1 MRAMMNRPPT
11 TTLII
16 VGNSPGEV
24 AGWAVPVAAEARR
37 QASVGGWSIETV
49 LCLPPCQFASGQES
63 AAAEAA
69 GVFDEIVSPRA
80 TLRLALGFPGWT
92 PAGTPVVL
100 HVGGEFWFS
109 RRLARRWGAR
119 AFAFVERA
127 HISRAHRGFERIFV
141 PTTALRERL
150 IGLGV
155 SDHKIEVAGDPLQDA
170 VLADGAPA
178 EARGADDARPKV
190 VLLAGSRD
198 SVFSAVFPFW
208 VETAAALRARVPE
221 IRLLAVVSPFVS
233 PSVKQRLLSR
243 HQTGLDAAGIEVRH
257 GDRSSIRNAD
267 LALTIPGTNTLEL
280 ALMRVPTLVV
290 LPFSLAPQIP
300 IEGVLEWITRVPH
313 LGLPLKLALARR
325 YISRRPYLALPNMRA
340 KRLIMP
346 ELVGDVTPEQVADE
360 GARLIRDRAA
370 RLKLAE
376 ALEAIPVEPGASRR
390 ILAAIAPG
398 GAAIAPSGAGA

>member
-1 MRAMMNRPPT
+1 M
-11 TTLII
+11 
-16 VGNSPGEV
+16 
-24 AGWAVPVAAEARR
+24 AAEARKL
-37 QASVGGWSIETV
+37 ASEGGWSVETV
-49 LCLPPCQFASGQES
+49 LCLPPCQFASGQEE
-63 AAAEAA
+63 AAAEAS
-69 GVFDEIVSPRA
+69 GVFDRILDPRT
-80 TLRLALGFPGWT
+80 TLLLALGLPGWT
-92 PAGTPVVL
+92 PAATPVVL

-109 RRLARRWGAR
+109 RRLARRWGGR

-127 HISRAHRGFERIFV
+127 HIARAHRGYERIFV

-155 SDHKIEVAGDPLQDA
+155 SDHKIEVTGDPLQDA

-178 EARGADDARPKV
+178 DGALAEAHGAHDARPRV
-190 VLLAGSRD
+190 ALLAGSRN

-233 PSVKQRLLSR
+233 PRVRRMLISR
-243 HQTGLDAAGIEVRH
+243 HRAGLDAAGIEVRH

-300 IEGVLEWITRVPH
+300 VEGAIEWLTRVPR
-313 LGLPLKLALARR
+313 LGLALKLALARR
-325 YISRRPYLALPNMRA
+325 HISRRPYLALPNMRA

-376 ALEAIPVEPGASRR
+376 ALEAISVETGASRR
-390 ILAAIAPG
+390 ILAAILPG
-398 GAAIAPSGAGA
+398 GAAIARNGAGA